1 MRMPNRVLVPPAPSV
16 VLPRDAGAFVR
27 EVVGFTGRT
36 MGTTWRASVVLP
48 SGVKPHDLERS
59 IVETLGDVVARM
71 SPWDDA
77 SDLARFRRASPGS
90 WVPLGADTL
99 HVLQRALEIAALTDG
114 VYDPTI
120 GRLVDVL
127 GFGPG
132 GPEAAHEPGSIGE
145 RRARAEVGFRRVLVD
160 AVGRRVYKPAGVE
173 LDLCSIAKG
182 FGVDRVVE
190 RLGEAGVENC
200 FVEIGGEARGRGCKP
215 DGQPWWCAIE
225 PPTNVGEGWAP
236 MVLAACDVAVATSG
250 NGLRRRACAD
260 GSIGH
265 IVDPRAQGPRSDALE
280 TVTVL
285 STTCM
290 EADAWATALFLLG
303 PERGMETAELLGLA
317 AMFVSAIGCKGP
329 RERWTRGFAAYLD

>member
-1 MRMPNRVLVPPAPSV
+1 MENRVLVPPAPSV
-16 VLPRDAGAFVR
+16 VLPVGVGACMR
-27 EVVGFTGRT
+27 EVVAFTGLT

-48 SGVKPHDLERS
+48 FDVKAHDVERW
-59 IVETLGDVVARM
+59 IVETLEDVVARM
-71 SPWDDA
+71 SPWVYA

-99 HVLQRALEIAALTDG
+99 RVLQRALEIAALTDG

-132 GPEAAHEPGSIGE
+132 GKNAAHDPGSLAAQ
-145 RRARAEVGFRRVLVD
+145 RARAEVGFRRVRVD

-182 FGVDRVVE
+182 FGVDRVIE
-190 RLGEAGVENC
+190 RLGEAGVESC

-225 PPTNVGEGWAP
+225 SPRNLGDGWAP
-236 MVLAACDVAVATSG
+236 MVLAACGVAVATSG
-250 NGLRRRACAD
+250 NGLRRRACAH

-265 IVDPRAQGPRSDALE
+265 IVDPRLQRPRGDVLE

-285 STTCM
+285 ATTCM

-303 PERGMETAELLGLA
+303 PERGMEAAEAQGLA
-317 AMFVSAIGCKGP
+317 ALFVSAIGCEGP
-329 RERWTRGFAAYLD
+329 RERWTRAFAAYLE